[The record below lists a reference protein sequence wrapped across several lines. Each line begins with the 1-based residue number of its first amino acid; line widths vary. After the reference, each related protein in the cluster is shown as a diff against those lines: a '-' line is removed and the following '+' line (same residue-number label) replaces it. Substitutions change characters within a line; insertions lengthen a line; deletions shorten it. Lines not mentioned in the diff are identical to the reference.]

1 MQLNKMTVF
10 VKIIELNK
18 LGTILYLLIFHSS
31 LLCSKFVANWCQS
44 ELEDPTH
51 VMIVIEVGF
60 LKVLFINLSFSML
73 LIFWF
78 FSYASSMHW
87 NEIMYPG
94 DFFFHTFKTI
104 DELNDRCLENC
115 NERFIISTFGL
126 CAVVLLFS
134 LDVESASL
142 FQYNA

>member
-1 MQLNKMTVF
+1 
-10 VKIIELNK
+10 
-18 LGTILYLLIFHSS
+18 
-31 LLCSKFVANWCQS
+31 
-44 ELEDPTH
+44 
-51 VMIVIEVGF
+51 MI
-60 LKVLFINLSFSML
+60 
-73 LIFWF
+73 

-94 DFFFHTFKTI
+94 DFLFHTFKTI
-104 DELNDRCLENC
+104 NELNDRYLENC

>member
-1 MQLNKMTVF
+1 
-10 VKIIELNK
+10 
-18 LGTILYLLIFHSS
+18 
-31 LLCSKFVANWCQS
+31 
-44 ELEDPTH
+44 
-51 VMIVIEVGF
+51 
-60 LKVLFINLSFSML
+60 
-73 LIFWF
+73 
-78 FSYASSMHW
+78 MHW

-104 DELNDRCLENC
+104 DELNDRCLENY

-126 CAVVLLFS
+126 FAVVLLFS